1 MPTYIAKALHI
12 FQHKQPTTPQYSPH
26 DHTEP
31 VYGQKIQY
39 ANEDS
44 SQPLTDK
51 GTKRVQEIS
60 GTLLYYARTIDPT
73 MVIALNE
80 ISTAQSAPTET
91 TTQKCTQLLDYAA
104 THPVAKIRYYAS
116 DMILKAD
123 ADAASDYHKG
133 DPQTNGPILTIV
145 QSLKTV
151 VSSAAEAETG
161 GVFVNAQI
169 IIPTRATLIAMGHP
183 QPTTC
188 TPLVTDN
195 STSHGI

>member
-1 MPTYIAKALHI
+1 ML
-12 FQHKQPTTPQYSPH
+12 
-26 DHTEP
+26 
-31 VYGQKIQY
+31 V
-39 ANEDS
+39 
-44 SQPLTDK
+44 
-51 GTKRVQEIS
+51 
-60 GTLLYYARTIDPT
+60 
-73 MVIALNE
+73 ALNE

-91 TTQKCTQLLDYAA
+91 TTKKCTQLLDYAA

-116 DMILKAD
+116 AMILKAD
-123 ADAASDYHKG
+123 TDAAYLVLPKARIRVAGHYYLSNLQPDYHKG
-133 DPQTNGPILTIV
+133 DPQTNGPLLTMV

-183 QPTTC
+183 QPITG

-195 STSHGI
+195 STSHGILKNLIKPKKSKTWDM